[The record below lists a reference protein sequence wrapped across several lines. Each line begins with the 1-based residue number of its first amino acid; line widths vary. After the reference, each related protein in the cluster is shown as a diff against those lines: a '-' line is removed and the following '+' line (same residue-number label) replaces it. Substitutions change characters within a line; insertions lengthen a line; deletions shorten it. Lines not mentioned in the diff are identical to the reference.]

1 LSRDTAEP
9 AASAEDPDWR
19 DEAETAGPLVEVE
32 AAASLVGAAGV
43 ARTDLRPGGIAEIA
57 GERIDVVSEGDYV
70 AAGTALIVVKDE
82 SYRRVVRAI
91 DNTPRQPSDET

>member
-1 LSRDTAEP
+1 
-9 AASAEDPDWR
+9 
-19 DEAETAGPLVEVE
+19 
-32 AAASLVGAAGV
+32 
-43 ARTDLRPGGIAEIA
+43 
-57 GERIDVVSEGDYV
+57 V